1 MFTIEHEEDETII
14 TILDHEGDL
23 EDVGPFSCGTIEYS
37 FDNGMSDRQQFDL
50 IAMNAQMYYK
60 LMQAWSLPEGTYVVE
75 RKNV

>member
-23 EDVGPFSCGTIEYS
+23 EDVGVLMWDDRVFIRQWNEH
-37 FDNGMSDRQQFDL
+37 RQQFDL

>member
-14 TILDHEGDL
+14 TILDPEGDL
-23 EDVGPFSCGTIEYS
+23 EDVGVLMWDDRVFIRQWNEH
-37 FDNGMSDRQQFDL
+37 RQQFDL

>member
-1 MFTIEHEEDETII
+1 MFTIEHDEDETII

-23 EDVGPFSCGTIEYS
+23 EDVGVLMYEDRVFIRQWNEH
-37 FDNGMSDRQQFDL
+37 RQQFDL
-50 IAMNAQMYYK
+50 IAMNAHMYYK

>member
-23 EDVGPFSCGTIEYS
+23 EDVGVLMYEDRVFIRQWNEH
-37 FDNGMSDRQQFDL
+37 RQQFDL
-50 IAMNAQMYYK
+50 IAMNADMYYK
-60 LMQAWSLPEGTYVVE
+60 LMQAWTMPEGTYVIE

>member
-1 MFTIEHEEDETII
+1 MFTIEHDEDETII

-23 EDVGPFSCGTIEYS
+23 EDVGVLMYEDRVFIRQWNEH
-37 FDNGMSDRQQFDL
+37 RQQFDL

>member
-14 TILDHEGDL
+14 TILDEEGEL
-23 EDVGPFSCGTIEYS
+23 EDVGVLMWDDRVFIRQWNEH
-37 FDNGMSDRQQFDL
+37 RQQFDL

>member
-1 MFTIEHEEDETII
+1 
-14 TILDHEGDL
+14 
-23 EDVGPFSCGTIEYS
+23 
-37 FDNGMSDRQQFDL
+37 MSDRQQFDL